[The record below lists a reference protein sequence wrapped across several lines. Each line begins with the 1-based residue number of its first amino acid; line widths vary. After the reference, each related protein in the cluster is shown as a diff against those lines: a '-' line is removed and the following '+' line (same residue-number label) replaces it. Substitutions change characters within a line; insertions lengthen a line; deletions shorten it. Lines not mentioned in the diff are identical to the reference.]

1 MAKNVY
7 ECMFIFNA
15 NAYARNP
22 AGAAKNIEEMVKAIE
37 GEILASRLFDERK
50 LAYPINGHRK
60 GVYWLTYAKLES
72 TSIVKFNRA
81 CKLNDIILRHMV
93 VKIDPRLV
101 DAMVS
106 VAQGKAPAA
115 SPPTLEEKPVSED
128 LPAAGLEEI
137 DAEDEAEN
145 EPEAVAEG

>member
-1 MAKNVY
+1 
-7 ECMFIFNA
+7 MFIFNA

-22 AGAAKNIEEMVKAIE
+22 AGAANNIEEMVKALD

-60 GVYWLTYAKLES
+60 GVYWLTYANMES

-106 VAQGKAPAA
+106 VAQGKVPEAAPAA
-115 SPPTLEEKPVSED
+115 PAAEVAEEKKGGD
-128 LPAAGLEEI
+128 LPATEKP
-137 DAEDEAEN
+137 AEN
-145 EPEAVAEG
+145 KAEVVAES

>member
-1 MAKNVY
+1 VAEIVY

-22 AGAAKNIEEMVKAIE
+22 TGAANNIEEMVKTLG
-37 GEILASRLFDERK
+37 GEVLANRLFDERK

-60 GVYWLTYAKLES
+60 GVYWLTYAKMET
-72 TSIVKFNRA
+72 TSVVKFNRA
-81 CKLNDIILRHMV
+81 CRLNDMILRHMV

-106 VAQGKAPAA
+106 MAQGKVAAPP
-115 SPPTLEEKPVSED
+115 S
-128 LPAAGLEEI
+128 
-137 DAEDEAEN
+137 
-145 EPEAVAEG
+145 EPESTSKEETEVPAETPVEKTAEEATIKG

>member
-1 MAKNVY
+1 MANNVY

-22 AGAAKNIEEMVKAIE
+22 AGAAKIVEDMVKSLD

-60 GVYWLTYAKLES
+60 GVYWLTYASLES

-106 VAQGKAPAA
+106 VAQGKVPETKGKIEVAEDDD
-115 SPPTLEEKPVSED
+115 SGDDDDLEEV
-128 LPAAGLEEI
+128 
-137 DAEDEAEN
+137 AEN
-145 EPEAVAEG
+145 KAEAVAES